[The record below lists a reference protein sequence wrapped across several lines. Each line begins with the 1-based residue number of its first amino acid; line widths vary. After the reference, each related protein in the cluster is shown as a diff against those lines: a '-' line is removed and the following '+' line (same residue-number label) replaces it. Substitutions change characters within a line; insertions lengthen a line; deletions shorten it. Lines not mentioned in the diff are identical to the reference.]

1 MAGGGGGHGRQGRL
15 RGEGVLILIV
25 AGSGVFPF
33 TRMLSHVDA
42 IAPRFEEPFVMQD
55 GELRFPA
62 KHCRTLGLV
71 GYRRL
76 MELYKEAKLIVAHTS
91 SGPLIYARKFG
102 KPIITMPRRS
112 DLGEAVDDH
121 QVETAAALMAVPDPA
136 RVTLDGPEGLE
147 EAIRAMLRA
156 LAGGLNASTERRELD
171 SLQASIRAACL
182 G

>member
-1 MAGGGGGHGRQGRL
+1 M
-15 RGEGVLILIV
+15 ILIV

-33 TRMLSHVDA
+33 TRMLSVADA
-42 IAPRFEEPFVMQD
+42 IAPRFDQPFVMQD

-62 KHCRTLGLV
+62 RHCKTLGLV

-76 MELYKEAKLIVAHTS
+76 MELYREAKLIVSHTS

-102 KPIITMPRRS
+102 KPIITLPRRS

-121 QVETAAALMAVPDPA
+121 QVETAAALKTIPDPS

-147 EAIRAMLRA
+147 DAIRAMLAA
-156 LAGGLNASTERRELD
+156 LAGGLNPSAERRELD
-171 SLQASIRAACL
+171 SLQASIREACL
-182 G
+182 R

>member
-1 MAGGGGGHGRQGRL
+1 M
-15 RGEGVLILIV
+15 ILIV

-33 TRMLSHVDA
+33 TRMLAKVDA
-42 IAPRFEEPFVMQD
+42 IAPLFDEPFVMQD

-76 MELYKEAKLIVAHTS
+76 MELYREAKLIVSHTS

-102 KPIITMPRRS
+102 KPIISMPRRS

-121 QVETAAALMAVPDPA
+121 QVETASALKTIPDPA

-147 EAIRAMLRA
+147 ESIRSMLAA

-171 SLQASIRAACL
+171 ALQASIRSACL
-182 G
+182 R